1 MGKCDISDMNF
12 QVKKKQILKE
22 RKKTQ
27 GIKKESLFCTVVF
40 LLFGAEKMKN
50 WMRNI

>member
-1 MGKCDISDMNF
+1 MNF

-27 GIKKESLFCTVVF
+27 GIKKIIILYSSFF
-40 LLFGAEKMKN
+40 LFGAEKTKN
-50 WMRNI
+50 LMRNI